1 MIVINAQ
8 SLDNFVWLN
17 EFDYL
22 PVAEQTERALNG
34 AQHIEKT
41 LIPQGRPINLYSDF
55 EAASVFTPLYE
66 HAQTTLTAFEIT
78 IRGTVFNVVWDH
90 SQKAVEAV
98 PHTHFSDSAPTHF
111 QNINLRLKTV

>member
-8 SLDNFVWLN
+8 QLDNFVWLD
-17 EFDYL
+17 ELDYSA
-22 PVAEQTERALNG
+22 VAEQSERALNG

-41 LIPQGRPINLYSDF
+41 IIPAGRSINLYSDF
-55 EAASVFTPLYE
+55 EAASVFNPLFE
-66 HAQTTLTAFEIT
+66 HANTTLSQFEIT

-90 SQKAVEAV
+90 SQKAVEGT
-98 PHTHFSDSAPTHF
+98 PHTHFSDSAPTYF

>member
-1 MIVINAQ
+1 MILINAQ

-41 LIPQGRPINLYSDF
+41 LIPAGRPIELYSDF
-55 EAASVFTPLYE
+55 EAANVINPLYQ
-66 HAQTTLTAFEIT
+66 HAQTTLEAFAIT
-78 IRGTVFNVVWDH
+78 IRGTAFNVVWDH
-90 SQKAVEAV
+90 TQKAVEAT
-98 PHTHFSDSAPTHF
+98 PHAHYADAAPMHF